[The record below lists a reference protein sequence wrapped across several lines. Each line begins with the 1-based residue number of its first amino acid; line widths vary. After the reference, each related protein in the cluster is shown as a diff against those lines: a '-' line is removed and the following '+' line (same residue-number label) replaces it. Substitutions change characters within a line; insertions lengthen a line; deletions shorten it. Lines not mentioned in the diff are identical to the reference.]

1 VGQEQLLNIL
11 DHYFHNAAKYH
22 PEPDDAG
29 KTTYFSRVGKDFLIR
44 SAQALHK
51 LQPTSPHFSQHT
63 NLLQSLMTSLQDL
76 HDDLAA
82 HPPPDYLFFASFI
95 YVFWFLCSG
104 PDDEILKT
112 DIGQDLILTIL
123 QYREYVAL
131 LRKDIEEG
139 FYDIFGFSFAH
150 DWLEFVERAR
160 KLGIQ
165 LPTSAV
171 QLATNSPPLGGIGI
185 LEESRQLSSDTI
197 VDIRGEE
204 WYLQDDV
211 SAHSSWEMDGDNAT
225 NLRVWIPAE

>member
-1 VGQEQLLNIL
+1 MGQEQLLDIL
-11 DHYFHNAAKYH
+11 DHYFYNAAKYH
-22 PEPDDAG
+22 PKPDDAG

-51 LQPTSPHFSQHT
+51 LQPTSPHFSQHK
-63 NLLQSLMTSLQDL
+63 NLLQSLVASLQDI

-123 QYREYVAL
+123 QYHAYVAP

-139 FYDIFGFSFAH
+139 FYDVFAFSFAH
-150 DWLEFVERAR
+150 DWPIFVERAM
-160 KLGIQ
+160 KLGIV
-165 LPTSAV
+165 LPASAV
-171 QLATNSPPLGGIGI
+171 QLATNSPPLGRIGT
-185 LEESRQLSSDTI
+185 LEESRQLSGDTI
-197 VDIRGEE
+197 VDIRGDER
-204 WYLQDDV
+204 YLQDDG
-211 SAHSSWEMDGDNAT
+211 SAHFSWEVDGDNAT
-225 NLRVWIPAE
+225 NLRVWMPVE